1 MNMNQKWKLD
11 KVVWLAVVLY
21 AVVCACVSLVVIGLD
36 PGFFIGLAIG
46 TAAVLVN
53 FRILGSVVRR
63 YLSGWIGQA
72 GVLYILRLGI
82 YFAGGMACFAVSLRS
97 VTAYGIGV
105 LGILVGAAALVWKE
119 QQRSDRNDQC

>member
-1 MNMNQKWKLD
+1 MKTNQKRKND
-11 KVVWLAVVLY
+11 KVVWLAVALY
-21 AVVCACVSLVVIGLD
+21 AVVCACISLVVIGLD

-53 FRILGSVVRR
+53 FRILGRVVRL
-63 YLSGWIGQA
+63 YLTGRISQA
-72 GVLYILRLGI
+72 GLLYILRLGI
-82 YFAGGMACFAVSLRS
+82 YFAGGMACFMISPRS

-105 LGILVGAAALVWKE
+105 LGILAGTAALVWKE